1 MQEEFLY
8 EKSCGAVVYCQEDNN
23 IKYLLVC
30 EHGGFWVFPKGH
42 MEDGE
47 SEHET
52 ALREVKEETGLDVTF
67 VDGFQVKDEHNLV
80 REGRPGTI
88 KQTTYFLAKYEKQ
101 GFVPQESEIS
111 KIALMD
117 FETAMATLQFDS
129 FKHILTKAHYFLT
142 QKQRYARGHNNKDNL
157 NY

>member
-1 MQEEFLY
+1 MFEEFLY
-8 EKSCGAVVYCQEDNN
+8 EKSCGAVVYCQEDKD

-67 VDGFQVKDEHNLV
+67 VDGFQVKDEHNLA
-80 REGRPGTI
+80 REGRPNTI
-88 KQTTYFLAKYEKQ
+88 KQTIYFLAKYEKQ
-101 GFVPQESEIS
+101 EFVPQESEIS
-111 KIALMD
+111 QIALMD
-117 FETAMATLQFDS
+117 FEAAMATLQFDS
-129 FKHILTKAHYFLT
+129 FKYILTQAHNFLK
-142 QKQRYARGHNNKDNL
+142 QKRS
-157 NY
+157 